1 MTEWKSTKYW
11 RNRPVEERVQN
22 ARIPTR
28 YKGKKL
34 STYDLETGDKAAFDA
49 VSSWAKNIEKH
60 IEDGM
65 GLYLYGPTGVGKTHL
80 AQAALTYILEKHTL
94 SGLFVTADRYTDM
107 IYDEIRNNGELPE
120 SYSDPNLLKYL
131 RRMFDIV
138 VLDGLGS
145 ERSSK
150 EFTRNSLVTLVD
162 NRYEQKLV
170 TIITSVMPP
179 QELGRNYGKKLP
191 SILQESCFFI
201 QVDGVDHRTVFSD
214 AG

>member
-11 RNRPVEERVQN
+11 RNRPVAERVAN
-22 ARIPTR
+22 ARIPAR
-28 YKGKKL
+28 YKDKKL
-34 STYDLETGDKAAFDA
+34 SQYDLETGDKAAYDA
-49 VSSWAKNIEKH
+49 VVSWAKNIEKH
-60 IEDGM
+60 VEDGM

-80 AQAALTYILEKHTL
+80 AQAALTYILEKNML
-94 SGLFVTADRYTDM
+94 AGLFVTADRYTDM
-107 IYDEIRNNGELPE
+107 LYDEIRNNGELPE
-120 SYSDPNLLKYL
+120 SYSDPNLLKYM

-150 EFTRNSLVTLVD
+150 DFTLNSLVTLVD

-170 TIITSVMPP
+170 TVITSVYPP
-179 QELGRNYGKKLP
+179 HELSRRYGNKLL

-201 QVDGVDHRTVFSD
+201 QVEGVDHRAVFTN

>member
-11 RNRPVEERVQN
+11 RNRPVEERVAN
-22 ARIPTR
+22 ARIPAR
-28 YKGKKL
+28 YKNKKL
-34 STYDLETGDKAAFDA
+34 SQYDVETGDKVAYDA
-49 VSSWAKNIEKH
+49 VVAWAKNINTHLEN
-60 IEDGM
+60 GM

-80 AQAALTYILEKHTL
+80 AQAALTYILEKNTL

-107 IYDEIRNNGELPE
+107 MFDEMRNNGELSE
-120 SYSDPNLLKYL
+120 GYSDPHLLKYI

-145 ERSSK
+145 ERSPK
-150 EFTRNSLVTLVD
+150 DFIRNSLVTLVD
-162 NRYEQKLV
+162 NRYEQNLITV
-170 TIITSVMPP
+170 ITSVLPP
-179 QELGRNYGKKLP
+179 QELGRRYGNKLT

-201 QVDGVDHRTVFSD
+201 QVEGVDHRAVFTD

>member
-1 MTEWKSTKYW
+1 MDEWKSTKYW
-11 RNRPVEERVQN
+11 RNRPVEERINN
-22 ARIPTR
+22 ARIPPR

-34 STYDLETGDKAAFDA
+34 SGYDADTGDKAAFDA
-49 VSSWAKNIEKH
+49 VSSWVKNIEKH

-80 AQAALTYILEKHTL
+80 AQAALTAILEKHTL
-94 SGLFVTADRYTDM
+94 AGLFVTADRYTDM
-107 IYDEIRNNGELPE
+107 IYDEIRSNGELPE
-120 SYSDPNLLKYL
+120 SYSDPNLLKYM
-131 RRMFDIV
+131 RRMFDIL
-138 VLDGLGS
+138 VLDGLGA
-145 ERSSK
+145 ERSAK
-150 EFTRNSLVTLVD
+150 DFTRNSLVTLVD

-170 TIITSVMPP
+170 TIITSVFPP
-179 QELGRNYGKKLP
+179 QELTSRYGKKLT